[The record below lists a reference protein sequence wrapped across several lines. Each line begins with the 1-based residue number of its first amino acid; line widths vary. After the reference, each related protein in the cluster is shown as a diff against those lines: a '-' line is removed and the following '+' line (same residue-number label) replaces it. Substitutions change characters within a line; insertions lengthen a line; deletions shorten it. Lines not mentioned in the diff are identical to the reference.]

1 MMIDS
6 YIKRLNNT
14 FSPSMLIFHVIVL
27 LSMCMEMYRAS
38 TQLDLLACLRP
49 MLYSAFGLFQF
60 FICYC
65 AYSQAL
71 INEAND
77 VSINIYLSE
86 WHESPKY
93 AKSIMMMIGMAQRE
107 IKITAG
113 GIANIDFKTGL
124 DVFSKDEELVY
135 QSYRPPWLPYP
146 ILLFQQI
153 IVGSLC
159 TLGAML
165 PVDFLFMSIVTL
177 TTVQYKILN
186 VELRQLFD
194 IEDTAQRKQLLKK
207 KIGEYVRHHAYLY
220 DYVKRINNTFSPS
233 LLVFLVIVLLS
244 MCMEMYRTSTQSN
257 LSVCIRPLLYTSFGL
272 FQFFICYCAYSQ
284 ALINE
289 ANNVYMNIYLSE
301 WQESIRP
308 AKSAIMIIAMAQKE
322 IEITAGGIANID
334 LKTGLATLKTM
345 ISYCMFLRTIAQ
357 IDNT

>member
-124 DVFSKDEELVY
+124 DIENTQENHK
-135 QSYRPPWLPYP
+135 
-146 ILLFQQI
+146 
-153 IVGSLC
+153 
-159 TLGAML
+159 
-165 PVDFLFMSIVTL
+165 
-177 TTVQYKILN
+177 QYK
-186 VELRQLFD
+186 
-194 IEDTAQRKQLLKK
+194 RKPFYGMLL
-207 KIGEYVRHHAYLY
+207 
-220 DYVKRINNTFSPS
+220 
-233 LLVFLVIVLLS
+233 
-244 MCMEMYRTSTQSN
+244 
-257 LSVCIRPLLYTSFGL
+257 
-272 FQFFICYCAYSQ
+272 Q
-284 ALINE
+284 AN
-289 ANNVYMNIYLSE
+289 
-301 WQESIRP
+301 
-308 AKSAIMIIAMAQKE
+308 
-322 IEITAGGIANID
+322 
-334 LKTGLATLKTM
+334 
-345 ISYCMFLRTIAQ
+345 
-357 IDNT
+357 